1 MSTKNTQSLDSCYN
15 RADGDE
21 PMFVLLG
28 RDPCAAF
35 TVLFWSKMRLLIEG
49 PSDQISEAQTC
60 AEQLRDWAI
69 KLGKEEKL
77 TLSYD
82 AFRAAC
88 FEVAKKEIENHAG
101 ELQKLL
107 QLYGIKCD
115 RPEVKE
121 RVDTL
126 VKKLAGVE

>member
-1 MSTKNTQSLDSCYN
+1 MGTKNTRGVYDCFSKLE
-15 RADGDE
+15 GDE
-21 PMFVLLG
+21 PYFLLMG
-28 RDPCAAF
+28 RDATAAF
-35 TVLFWSKMRLLIEG
+35 VTLFWCKMRLLIEG
-49 PSDQISEAQTC
+49 PSDQIAEAQAC
-60 AEQLRDWAI
+60 AEQLRDWAVG
-69 KLGKEEKL
+69 LSKEEKL

-88 FEVAKKEIENHAG
+88 FEVAKKEIENTAG

-121 RVDTL
+121 QVDTL
-126 VKKLAGVE
+126 VKKLAGIE